1 VTWTIIFLLSRHKR
15 ELNLKSWLEKYD
27 QEVGTLGFELDDL
40 QDDLAEVETM
50 NANIRDN
57 KINPQED

>member
-40 QDDLAEVETM
+40 QDDLAEVETI
-50 NANIRDN
+50 NAYIRDN